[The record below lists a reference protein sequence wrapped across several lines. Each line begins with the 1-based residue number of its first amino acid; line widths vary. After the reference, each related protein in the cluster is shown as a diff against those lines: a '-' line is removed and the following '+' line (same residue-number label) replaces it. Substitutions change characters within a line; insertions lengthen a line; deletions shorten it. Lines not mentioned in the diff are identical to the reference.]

1 MDFLCYFNMLNR
13 LPVLSI
19 PSGLA
24 NNGVPTGV
32 QIVGKPF
39 EDIGVFQAGYNIE
52 QLNLGL
58 NQINSNLFINYIYFY

>member
-1 MDFLCYFNMLNR
+1 MLNR

-24 NNGVPTGV
+24 SNGVPTGV

-39 EDIGVFQAGYNIE
+39 EDIGVFQAGYNLE
-52 QLNLGL
+52 QLEPWFQSNKFKPNL
-58 NQINSNLFINYIYFY
+58 